1 MRFDK
6 KKKNHRSRIKIVR
19 NYIYFFKRICT
30 FCDKFC
36 IRFFLARE
44 TNVNL
49 FVSKY
54 YIPFS
59 HENCLHRTFTN
70 YTSRMF
76 YCTFKYY
83 KRYHTSEPVKRMK
96 PDSPGKKIQLA
107 KTIGDPLRHRLPR
120 VLRCIDGKKQNF
132 NFVEIPNGYTSV
144 FRPSYGLNARSLP
157 IRV

>member
-1 MRFDK
+1 MTRLIIYSVIECGLT

-19 NYIYFFKRICT
+19 NCIFFLNVFAHFAT
-30 FCDKFC
+30 NSAYV
-36 IRFFLARE
+36 FFLARE

-59 HENCLHRTFTN
+59 HENCLHRTLTN

-96 PDSPGKKIQLA
+96 PDSPGKKNTVGENDRRSTQA
-107 KTIGDPLRHRLPR
+107 PTTESP
-120 VLRCIDGKKQNF
+120 IDGKKKKF
-132 NFVEIPNGYTSV
+132 
-144 FRPSYGLNARSLP
+144 
-157 IRV
+157 